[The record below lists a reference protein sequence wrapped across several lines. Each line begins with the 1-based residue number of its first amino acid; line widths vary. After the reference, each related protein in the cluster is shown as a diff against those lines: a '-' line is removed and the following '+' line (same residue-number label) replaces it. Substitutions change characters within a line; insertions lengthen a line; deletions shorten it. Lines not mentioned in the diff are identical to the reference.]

1 MSLTNCSFCVA
12 RYSLVVLLSANQPIA
27 CKEDK
32 RKPKLKPTATVGK
45 NEPILLF
52 VAVLLID

>member
-1 MSLTNCSFCVA
+1 VA